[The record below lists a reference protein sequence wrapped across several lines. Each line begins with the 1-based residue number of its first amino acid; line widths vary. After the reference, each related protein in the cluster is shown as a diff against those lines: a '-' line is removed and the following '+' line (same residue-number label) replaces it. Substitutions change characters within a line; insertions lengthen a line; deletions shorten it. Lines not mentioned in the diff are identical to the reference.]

1 MYRSEY
7 REFRDAVCDW
17 SLDTLLGELWRHL
30 DQLLGFDSINRCG
43 IMDEIAAQ
51 VHGKELI
58 RLQFRDQSH
67 RSNRVKYVLRYL
79 RSKKHSRNLV
89 VLSGEDSTS
98 IFDAHQTVE
107 AFNTRHRTNLR
118 VVPHNVADF
127 ALNVGN
133 TWRSLTSS
141 MGFIVDA
148 AIAYEKPGTK
158 LGEEI
163 VCSYK
168 GEPKVVVATG
178 KYKGEKDVALVT
190 LGLSA
195 NDFKKE
201 DNSVVLDISDDRLIV
216 VPNFPANSGWYM
228 PHNRTGVPHGR
239 EVEESLDARYLSKRN
254 FSSYVGSLVRDV
266 CACGCNLRQYVKAS
280 SKASWKQ
287 AVVAEVPEGDTAKI
301 EELLNPV

>member
-1 MYRSEY
+1 
-7 REFRDAVCDW
+7 
-17 SLDTLLGELWRHL
+17 
-30 DQLLGFDSINRCG
+30 
-43 IMDEIAAQ
+43 MDEIAAH

-58 RLQFRDQSH
+58 RLQFRDQT
-67 RSNRVKYVLRYL
+67 
-79 RSKKHSRNLV
+79 RNIV
-89 VLSGEDSTS
+89 VLSGRDSTS

-107 AFNTRHRTNLR
+107 SFNTRHRTNLR

-127 ALNVGN
+127 ALNVGVPGRN
-133 TWRSLTSS
+133 LASIF
-141 MGFIVDA
+141 GFIVDA
-148 AIAYEKPGTK
+148 TIAYEKPGTK

-163 VCSYK
+163 VFSLE
-168 GEPKVVVATG
+168 GEPKVVMATG

-239 EVEESLDARYLSKRN
+239 EVEESLNARYLSRWYR
-254 FSSYVGSLVRDV
+254 SPYVGSLVRKN
-266 CACGCNLRQYVKAS
+266 CSCGCNLRQYVVAS

-301 EELLNPV
+301 EALLNPV

>member
-1 MYRSEY
+1 
-7 REFRDAVCDW
+7 
-17 SLDTLLGELWRHL
+17 
-30 DQLLGFDSINRCG
+30 
-43 IMDEIAAQ
+43 MDEIAAQ
-51 VHGKELI
+51 VHGKELV
-58 RLQFRDQSH
+58 RLQFRDQT
-67 RSNRVKYVLRYL
+67 
-79 RSKKHSRNLV
+79 RNLV
-89 VLSGEDSTS
+89 VLSGRDSTS

-127 ALNVGN
+127 ALNVGD
-133 TWRSLTSS
+133 TWRSLASS
-141 MGFIVDA
+141 FGFIVDA
-148 AIAYEKPGTK
+148 TIAYEKPGTK

-163 VCSYK
+163 VCSYE
-168 GEPKVVVATG
+168 GEPKVVMATG

-228 PHNRTGVPHGR
+228 PHHRTGVPHGR
-239 EVEESLDARYLSKRN
+239 KVEESLDARYLSKRYR
-254 FSSYVGSLVRDV
+254 SSYVGSLVRKV
-266 CACGCNLRQYVKAS
+266 CACGCELRQYVAAS

-301 EELLNPV
+301 EALLNPV

>member
-1 MYRSEY
+1 
-7 REFRDAVCDW
+7 
-17 SLDTLLGELWRHL
+17 
-30 DQLLGFDSINRCG
+30 
-43 IMDEIAAQ
+43 MDEIAAQ

-89 VLSGEDSTS
+89 VLSGDHSTS

-118 VVPHNVADF
+118 VLPHNVADF
-127 ALNVGN
+127 ALNVGD
-133 TWRSLTSS
+133 TWRRLASS

-148 AIAYEKPGTK
+148 TIAYEKPGTK

-163 VCSYK
+163 VFSLEA
-168 GEPKVVVATG
+168 EPKVVMATG

-201 DNSVVLDISDDRLIV
+201 DNLVVLDISDDRLIV

-239 EVEESLDARYLSKRN
+239 EVEESLDARYLSRWYR
-254 FSSYVGSLVRDV
+254 SSYVGSLVRKS
-266 CACGCNLRQYVKAS
+266 CACGCELRQYVKAS
-280 SKASWKQ
+280 SKKSWKQ
-287 AVVAEVPEGDTAKI
+287 ALVAEVPEGDTAKI